1 MCAVHTLTLKRSGWM
16 LTLLPAMSSTKA
28 GTCSV
33 SYSGL
38 PSPQRLLY
46 NRAQQAILEGKIL
59 EGVILEGRA
68 SRQPGIQGSLGPEP
82 VHGLLPVP
90 LTQLLWVSGLSC
102 IARGIYP

>member
-1 MCAVHTLTLKRSGWM
+1 M
-16 LTLLPAMSSTKA
+16 
-28 GTCSV
+28 

-46 NRAQQAILEGKIL
+46 NRAQQAILEGK
-59 EGVILEGRA
+59 ILEGRA

-90 LTQLLWVSGLSC
+90 LIQLLWVSSLSGSWEPQGSDRQPV
-102 IARGIYP
+102 ALRLFLEPGWQQLQGAMRLGGRGEGKP

>member
-1 MCAVHTLTLKRSGWM
+1 MLVSTTVGPAHRLLTK
-16 LTLLPAMSSTKA
+16 
-28 GTCSV
+28 
-33 SYSGL
+33 
-38 PSPQRLLY
+38 PSPQRLPY

-90 LTQLLWVSGLSC
+90 LTQLLWVSCSHHLQ
-102 IARGIYP
+102 